1 MVLRETLLIPNI
13 QIFDFYDQK
22 LWLELFIYGARPLPI
37 TKRMLDN
44 TGAFNYQLVRLGIPP
59 KALKRRTAS

>member
-13 QIFDFYDQK
+13 QIFDFYEQK
-22 LWLELFIYGARPLPI
+22 LWLELVIYGARPLPI

-44 TGAFNYQLVRLGIPP
+44 TEAFNYQLVRLGIGPEV
-59 KALKRRTAS
+59 LKRSTT